1 MQQNDT
7 TLLISQNSQGIL
19 QKQPLLGVQPRAVV
33 GDGMPFPV
41 LHGHL
46 AVCPP
51 QVHQAQIPAHCQDP
65 PHRRACGPGLSRRVP
80 DVNEHIL
87 GQVLGV
93 VGVAVIGQGQAVH
106 RRSGAAI

>member
-51 QVHQAQIPAHCQDP
+51 QVHQAQIPAYRQHP
-65 PHRRACGPGLSRRVP
+65 PDGRACGTVPVRRVP
-80 DVNEHIL
+80 DVHIHIL
-87 GQVLGV
+87 GQVLGI
-93 VGVAVIGQGQAVH
+93 VGIAEIGQSQTVH
-106 RRSGAAI
+106 RRSGAAV